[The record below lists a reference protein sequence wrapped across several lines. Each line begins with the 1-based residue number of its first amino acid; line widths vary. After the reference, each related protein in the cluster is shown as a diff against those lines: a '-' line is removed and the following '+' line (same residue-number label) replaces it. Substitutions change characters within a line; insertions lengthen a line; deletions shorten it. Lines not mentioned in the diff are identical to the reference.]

1 MENTVNIQKNKNKK
15 LKKHKNEKMKTTKN
29 GLNQIFRKVNF
40 LKQWKKMLK

>member
-40 LKQWKKMLK
+40 LK